1 MANSG
6 YPKANA
12 DLGYQPTQKK
22 TSSSGSKQYGGW
34 YDNPAAGGKN
44 MRYWGTDANGNPIW
58 TNGEEPTQGGGL
70 SSQSDAML
78 EQQLA
83 EQLIDLDVRLSNLQV
98 SLTDAE
104 KDAYLKKAMEQVK
117 PYYEQKRKEIEAGI
131 KEGKIRTAED
141 LLMTIREV
149 TQTVEGEMAKLDVT
163 KAQTE
168 EEFVNTLAA
177 MTAQE
182 GEDLEVSRLN
192 WMERVDNEKQNQV
205 QSGMLT
211 SGIGQKEVNDL
222 QYRKNLEQS
231 SIQRKADEKQTAL
244 ETNQKYDLE
253 RIALARKAQEQ
264 KRLRMVGTSSEEAA
278 TKTALAQTAGLDE
291 NNLIS
296 EVEMQ
301 RRRAERGIS
310 PVYNSGALNDLNE
323 EEKRAIE
330 SRKLALQDDE
340 LAVRKQTAYS
350 EAARA
355 KAEATKKYKALT
367 GSANYLS

>member
-12 DLGYQPTQKK
+12 DLGYEATTKK
-22 TSSSGSKQYGGW
+22 SSSSGEKQYGGW
-34 YDNPAAGGKN
+34 YDNPANGRN

-58 TNGEEPTQGGGL
+58 TNGEEPTVDSGMIQK
-70 SSQSDAML
+70 SDAML
-78 EQQLA
+78 EQELA
-83 EQLIDLDVRLSNLQV
+83 SQLIDLDVRLSNLQV
-98 SLTDAE
+98 SLTDQE
-104 KDAYLKKAMEQVK
+104 KDMYLQKAMEQVK
-117 PYYEQKRKEIEAGI
+117 PYYEAKRAEIQAGI

-141 LLMTIREV
+141 LLMTMREV
-149 TQTVEGEMAKLDVT
+149 AQESEVELSKLDAT

-168 EEFVNTLAA
+168 EEFVNTLAE
-177 MTAQE
+177 MTRQE
-182 GEDLEVSRLN
+182 GYDAETNRLN
-192 WMERVDNEKQNQV
+192 WMERIDTEKQKQV
-205 QSGMLT
+205 ESDMLT
-211 SGIGQKEVNDL
+211 SGIGKMEVDKL
-222 QYRKNLEQS
+222 KQRQALEQGN
-231 SIQRKADEKQTAL
+231 IEGQYAAKQTAL
-244 ETNQKYDLE
+244 ETDKKYDLE

-264 KRLRMVGTSSEEAA
+264 KRMRIVGSPTEEAA

-296 EVEMQ
+296 EVEMA
-301 RRRAERGIS
+301 RRRAERGIT

-340 LAVRKQTAYS
+340 LSVRKQTAYS

-367 GSANYLS
+367 GSANYLT